1 MKSPAESTRV
11 VASLPFEPKTL
22 LAPMEGVTS
31 PPLREL
37 LASGGGIGVV
47 CTEFVR
53 VTAQPLSPRVVAR
66 HVVRPSRGLLSVQVM
81 GNDITQ
87 MAEATRMVTDA
98 GAHIVDI
105 NLGCPAPKAV
115 RKGVGS
121 AMLKDPLLL
130 GRVLCEMRK
139 STALPLSAKMR
150 AGFDD
155 ASHVL
160 ELARV
165 VEDSGVDF
173 LAVHP
178 RRRVDFY
185 DGVAD
190 WRIIGRLA
198 RELRIP
204 VIGNGD
210 VWYAADA
217 LRLERETGASGV
229 MMGRPAL
236 RNPWI
241 FQQLAALRSGAA
253 PVRPNGRMLVD
264 YVRKLSEALA
274 TETRHSLLGL
284 LKEQLRYLGRTVR
297 DEGRA
302 VRELCRCQST
312 DEMFEWLE
320 RHVAQLSSE
329 QLDLAAE
336 GGTEERSGSVAAGD
350 RPVGGALLGEP
361 VASVAARPLPA
372 SLVRPRSPELPACS
386 ATVASVLVS
395 EP

>member
-1 MKSPAESTRV
+1 
-11 VASLPFEPKTL
+11 
-22 LAPMEGVTS
+22 MEGVTS

-37 LASGGGIGVV
+37 LAAGGGIGVV

-66 HVVRPSRGLLSVQVM
+66 HVVRPTQGLLSVQVM

-130 GRVLCEMRK
+130 GRVLSEMRK

-198 RELRIP
+198 QELRIP

-210 VWYAADA
+210 IWYAADA

-241 FQQLAALRSGAA
+241 FEQLAALRAGTA
-253 PVRPNGRMLVD
+253 PVRPDGRMLVD
-264 YVRKLSEALA
+264 YVRRLTEALS

-297 DEGRA
+297 DGGRA
-302 VRELCRCQST
+302 VRELCRCQTT

-320 RHVAQLSSE
+320 REVAHLPPE
-329 QLDLAAE
+329 RLDLAAE
-336 GGTEERSGSVAAGD
+336 GGTEERSGGIDAGGFASGG
-350 RPVGGALLGEP
+350 VSSGVGLGLGGA
-361 VASVAARPLPA
+361 RPAPA

-386 ATVASVLVS
+386 AAAASGLVS

>member
-1 MKSPAESTRV
+1 
-11 VASLPFEPKTL
+11 
-22 LAPMEGVTS
+22 MEGVTS

-81 GNDITQ
+81 GNDVAQ
-87 MAEATRMVTDA
+87 MADAARLVSDA
-98 GAHIVDI
+98 GAHIVDV

-121 AMLKDPLLL
+121 AMLRDPVLL
-130 GRVLCEMRK
+130 GRVLREMRK
-139 STALPLSAKMR
+139 ATELPLSAKMR

-198 RELRIP
+198 AELRIP

-210 VWYAADA
+210 IWYAADA
-217 LRLERETGASGV
+217 LRLERETGACAV

-241 FQQLAALRSGAA
+241 FQQLAALRAGEP
-253 PVRPNGRMLVD
+253 PVRPDGRMLVS
-264 YVRKLSEALA
+264 YVERLVAALA

-284 LKEQLRYLGRTVR
+284 LKEQLRYLGRAVR

-312 DEMFEWLE
+312 TEVFAWLE
-320 RHVAQLSSE
+320 REVAHVPAD

-336 GGTEERSGSVAAGD
+336 GGTEERSGGVDVEGRRSSAGASLGPSLGSASG
-350 RPVGGALLGEP
+350 RPIA
-361 VASVAARPLPA
+361 A
-372 SLVRPRSPELPACS
+372 SLVRRRGPELPACS
-386 ATVASVLVS
+386 AAAASGLVS